1 MKVRWRTDEM
11 IMITLL
17 VVWALVV
24 ILIEAY
30 EYVIGA
36 GQTNYETV
44 FKANGLAFIYWRNVL
59 FPQIGAVLLTFGVYL
74 WINLIIIPF
83 FTKVTGDDIERIF
96 SKQIAKVVLSIVF
109 VSFLFALGLNGLS
122 YFARPHLFN
131 YGNYQLLSIGGY
143 NDQPLENIFF
153 GFDRTLAFVTL
164 VTLFCM
170 IRELIIWFFEKTNP
184 NRSFRIMVLN
194 NIIPLIFLYF
204 FILIL
209 INPLHSDF
217 VEYLFFVTPLLGYYL
232 YLMFWL
238 FPFKSERSFF
248 DKSVL
253 TRLIPAAFIAI
264 VPSIFLLFGFGRP
277 LVPFLFLL
285 LLLFVATPLFWFI
298 YLQRKDKIL
307 QYIHMETAL
316 ANSEANLQLLK
327 SQINPHFLFNALNT
341 LYGTALKGDTDQT
354 AEGIQKLGD
363 MMRFMLHENTLEF
376 IPMEK
381 EIAYLNNFITL
392 QKLRIQSS
400 PDIVVEDNID
410 EAVCNNQIAPML
422 FIPFVENAFKHGI
435 SLKEKS
441 WIKINLV
448 CSEDIV
454 TFEVSNSLHKSSHI
468 LENGKSGIGL
478 KNVKG
483 RLDLQYPDN
492 HTLEIQESENEYNI
506 KLMIKC

>member
-1 MKVRWRTDEM
+1 M

-17 VVWALVV
+17 VVWALV
-24 ILIEAY
+24 ILLIDAY

-44 FKANGLAFIYWRNVL
+44 FKANGLAFIHWRNVL
-59 FPQIGAVLLTFGVYL
+59 FPQIGSVLLTFGVYL
-74 WINLIIIPF
+74 WINLIIMPF

-143 NDQPLENIFF
+143 NDKPLENIFF
-153 GFDRTLAFVTL
+153 GFDRTLGFVTL

-170 IRELIIWFFEKTNP
+170 IRELIIWFIEKP
-184 NRSFRIMVLN
+184 SKQRAFKIMVLN
-194 NIIPLIFLYF
+194 STIPLVFLYF
-204 FILIL
+204 LILIW
-209 INPLHSDF
+209 INPLHHVF
-217 VEYLFFVTPLLGYYL
+217 VKYTIFVTPILAFYL
-232 YLMFWL
+232 YVMFWL
-238 FPFKSERSFF
+238 FPFKANKSFF
-248 DKSVL
+248 EKTVL
-253 TRLIPAAFIAI
+253 IRLLSAVFITAIPSF
-264 VPSIFLLFGFGRP
+264 FLFYNFGRP
-277 LVPFLFLL
+277 LWTFIYLL
-285 LLLFVATPLFWFI
+285 LLIFIVTPLFWFI
-298 YLQRKDKIL
+298 FLKRKEVIL
-307 QYIHMETAL
+307 QFIQMETAL

-327 SQINPHFLFNALNT
+327 AQINPHFLFNALNT

-422 FIPFVENAFKHGI
+422 LIPFVENAFKHGI

-448 CSEDIV
+448 CNEDIV
-454 TFEVSNSLHKSSHI
+454 IFEVSNSLYKSSHI

-483 RLDLQYPDN
+483 RLDLQYPDK
-492 HTLEIQESENEYNI
+492 HTLEIQENDDEYKI